1 MYSNWGEA
9 VPVNSLPNWVQPLAR
24 LIPLYYGNRLFEG
37 IMLKGYGVGDL
48 ATDFLVVVGIA
59 TLFLILA
66 LVTVKDRIE
75 A

>member
-1 MYSNWGEA
+1 M
-9 VPVNSLPNWVQPLAR
+9 PVNSLPNWVQPLAR